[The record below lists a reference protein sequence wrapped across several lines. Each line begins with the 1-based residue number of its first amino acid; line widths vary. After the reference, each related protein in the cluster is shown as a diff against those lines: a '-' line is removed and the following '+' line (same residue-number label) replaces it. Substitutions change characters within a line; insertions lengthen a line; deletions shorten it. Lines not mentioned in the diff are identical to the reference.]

1 MKWSEFIASFPD
13 DTGFALA
20 EGLAWQMRDAIQ
32 HVESALYVREDDDE
46 PAKMLASI
54 EAAEASLATARQV
67 LSDAMQTAGLS
78 PDG

>member
-13 DTGFALA
+13 DTGFALV
-20 EGLAWQMRDAIQ
+20 EGLVWQMRDAIQ

-46 PAKMLASI
+46 PAKMLTYI
-54 EAAEASLATARQV
+54 EAAEASLAAARQL